1 MKTFAI
7 LFFALG
13 VGVASSAP
21 ATNSSAN
28 NATAAKGVAAKGVAA
43 KAAPAPPP
51 RATFLQPAS
60 NRDGRDPFY
69 PESARPFEAAAAS
82 APHAVEVTTLTVKGF
97 SIVRGRPMV
106 IINNHSFMVGDE
118 GDVIGVGG
126 RAHLRCVEIRSAT
139 VVVEVNGARHEIH
152 Y

>member
-13 VGVASSAP
+13 LGAALAAP
-21 ATNSSAN
+21 ATNSAPPNS
-28 NATAAKGVAAKGVAA
+28 TAAKGVAAKGAA
-43 KAAPAPPP
+43 APPP
-51 RATFLQPAS
+51 RAAFVQPAS

-69 PESARPFEAAAAS
+69 PESVRPFEAVAAS
-82 APHAVEVTTLTVKGF
+82 APRAVEMTALTVKGF

-106 IINNHSFMVGDE
+106 IINNHSFMAGDE

-126 RAHLRCVEIRSAT
+126 RAHLRCVAIRSDT
-139 VVVEVNGARHEIH
+139 VVVEVNGVRHEIH